1 MSAPLDLQTAT
12 PIVAI
17 VDDDEAVREGIALLL
32 RTVGLR
38 TRCYADASAFLEH
51 THDGALGCALV
62 DIRMP
67 GMSGLE
73 LLDRVSEHND
83 LPIIVLTGH
92 GNVDSCRRAFK
103 SGALDFLRKPVDDDE
118 LIGVVQQAIRHHT
131 RSRDCN
137 DAKHERA
144 ARIATLSAREREVFD
159 GIVRGLSN
167 KEIARDL
174 GGLSPRTV
182 ETYRANVFDKLQA
195 SSVVEL
201 VRDYAILLGAMGERS
216 SEREAGGWLAA

>member
-1 MSAPLDLQTAT
+1 MNTPQNLQTAT

-17 VDDDEAVREGIALLL
+17 VDDDEAVRDGLALLL
-32 RTVGLR
+32 RTVGLP
-38 TRCYADASAFLEH
+38 TRCYADAATFLA
-51 THDGALGCALV
+51 DADDSALGCALV
-62 DIRMP
+62 DVRMP
-67 GMSGLE
+67 GMSGLD
-73 LLDRVSEHND
+73 LLDRMSERTH
-83 LPIIVLTGH
+83 LPVIVLTGH

-118 LIGVVQQAIRHHT
+118 LIGVVQEAIRRHEQ
-131 RSRDCN
+131 SRDCD
-137 DAKHERA
+137 DAMHERA
-144 ARIATLSAREREVFD
+144 ARIATLSAREREVLD

-201 VRDYAILLGAMGERS
+201 VRDYAILLGVI
-216 SEREAGGWLAA
+216 GGGSGALDVGRWLAA